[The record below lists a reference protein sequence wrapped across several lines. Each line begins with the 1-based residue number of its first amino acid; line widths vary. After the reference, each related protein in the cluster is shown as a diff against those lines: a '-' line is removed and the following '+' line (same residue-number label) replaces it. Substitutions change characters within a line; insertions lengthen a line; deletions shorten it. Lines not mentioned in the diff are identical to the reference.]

1 MKHPVASLLLLVLT
15 LVPQVTH
22 AQEEADDNPKF
33 NTNRGWPISTP
44 LGAASR
50 VSGVGTGLTY
60 GAGYN
65 FTRRHALV
73 GEFLWDWLNAHGNG
87 HSDLYTFTGNYRFE
101 LRGRLLGGYLIAGG
115 GWYWRRSSIP
125 DLAVFGS
132 SSTALGASG
141 GAGFTIRVSDA
152 PYRLY
157 FESRYHYAPTKP
169 LNTRLIVTTIGIRY

>member
-1 MKHPVASLLLLVLT
+1 MKNPMASLLLLVLT
-15 LVPQVTH
+15 LAPQIGR
-22 AQEEADDNPKF
+22 AQDEPDDNPKF
-33 NTNRGWPISTP
+33 NTNLGWPISAP
-44 LGAASR
+44 LGSGSR

-73 GEFLWDWLNAHGNG
+73 GEFLWDWLNPVGNG

-101 LRGRLLGGYLIAGG
+101 LRGRLLGAYLIAGG

-132 SSTALGASG
+132 SSHALGGSA
-141 GAGFTIRVSDA
+141 GAGFTIRVGDA
-152 PYRLY
+152 PYRFY

-169 LNTRLIVTTIGIRY
+169 INTRLIVSTIGIRY